1 MAVFIVDAV
10 QGLTV
15 DLQTVLRGLEDIF
28 EGSVLVLVEASAA
41 GFLLILGSLAVYD
54 NGLLAAAAVAVVK
67 TIGYCTFQIG
77 HNKCIPPMIVVRS
90 AAVRTSRTVALRSQL
105 VCIDDSE
112 NIRLPKNSI
121 SIS

>member
-41 GFLLILGSLAVYD
+41 GFTAILRLAAVYD
-54 NGLLAAAAVAVVK
+54 NLAFAAAV
-67 TIGYCTFQIG
+67 IG
-77 HNKCIPPMIVVRS
+77 IV
-90 AAVRTSRTVALRSQL
+90 
-105 VCIDDSE
+105 
-112 NIRLPKNSI
+112 
-121 SIS
+121 